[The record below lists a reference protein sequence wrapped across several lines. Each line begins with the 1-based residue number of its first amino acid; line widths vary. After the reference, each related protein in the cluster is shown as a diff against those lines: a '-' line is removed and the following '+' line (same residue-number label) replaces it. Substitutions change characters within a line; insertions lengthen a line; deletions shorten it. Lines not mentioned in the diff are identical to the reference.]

1 MKFNKAKLLPLVIKL
16 GDYLKQ
22 GFDHY
27 VELKASGVEVDPDLI
42 SAFISTKM
50 EDWSPQLNGKDILD
64 PDTKEAA
71 VRFVSGVAFNMAN

>member
-50 EDWSPQLNGKDILD
+50 EVWSPQLNGKDILD

>member
-42 SAFISTKM
+42 AAFISAKM
-50 EDWSPQLNGKDILD
+50 DDWSPQINGKDILD

>member
-50 EDWSPQLNGKDILD
+50 EDWSPQINGKDILD
-64 PDTKEAA
+64 SDTKEAA